1 MSMDYTVY
9 IDTTLD
15 IEEFVKR
22 FSMASELDLSEGGVL
37 YKNGVIVHYYTP
49 GKLQVSVMLEA
60 FGFKPKIAI
69 SFLFDKASD
78 FTSNTSTMFGMLNE
92 LRYMDVD
99 RYVLLANGEEIV
111 LEYRDNTLFLNAQW
125 DDWNKDQYS
134 IIAHPYIIETINS
147 PLL

>member
-1 MSMDYTVY
+1 MSINYTVQ
-9 IDTTLD
+9 IDTTLE

-37 YKNGVIVHYYTP
+37 YNNGVIVRCYAP
-49 GKLQVSVMLEA
+49 GELQASVILEA
-60 FGFKPKIAI
+60 FSFKPKITI
-69 SFLFDKASD
+69 SFLFDKASE
-78 FTSNTSTMFGMLNE
+78 FTSNTSTMFGMLNA
-92 LRYMDVD
+92 LRYMVVD
-99 RYVLLANGEEIV
+99 HYVLLANDEKIV

-134 IIAHPYIIETINS
+134 VITHPYSIETINS